1 MQTQTYQTPTTNNQN
16 QLVAADHNVNLT
28 FLGYEPDELKIIKNS
43 VAKGTTNLELGY
55 FLSVAKSVD
64 LNPLVKEIWCYKD
77 NRGNVI
83 IFAGR
88 DGFRS
93 MAMRHKNF
101 LSLNSMEVYA
111 NDHFEV
117 SINDKSEET
126 TVSHKFQAV
135 NRGQL
140 IGAYAIV
147 KLKNG
152 EKIVEY
158 ADLLT
163 YKRQSPTWISHTAE
177 MIKKVAE
184 VHALKKLCNIRGIY
198 AEEEFEIKNGQ
209 VKTQIIETANGNAD
223 NLKTKTLPK
232 KVTKAQITK
241 IRGLLKAKGKTEE
254 NMLLAY
260 GREKIEDF
268 ADTDAQNIII
278 MLESAPD
285 ANIKALEGKII
296 KQKTKPNKGKLSKAM
311 EELNAKKTEQN
322 QFISISSEVS
332 EVVNDLLAR
341 DPKELSKEQ
350 KNLIDD
356 CNTGKFKGELAYPST
371 FSKQAIT
378 TK

>member
-1 MQTQTYQTPTTNNQN
+1 MQAQTYQTPTNNQ
-16 QLVAADHNVNLT
+16 LAAADNDVNLT

-64 LNPLVKEIWCYKD
+64 LKPLVKEIWCYKD

-117 SINDKSEET
+117 SINDKTTET
-126 TVSHKFQAV
+126 TVSHKFQAI

-147 KLKNG
+147 KLKDG

-163 YKRQSPTWISHTAE
+163 YRRQSPTWSSHASE

-198 AEEEFEIKNGQ
+198 AEEEFEIKNGTVKAQ
-209 VKTQIIETANGNAD
+209 VIETANGNAEK
-223 NLKTKTLPK
+223 LKPKASPK
-232 KVTKAQITK
+232 KISKMQITK
-241 IRGLLKAKGKTEE
+241 IRGLLEVKAKTEE

-260 GREKIEDF
+260 GRDKIEDF
-268 ADTDAQNIII
+268 ADADAQNIII

-285 ANIKALEGKII
+285 AEIKALEGNVLKPA
-296 KQKTKPNKGKLSKAM
+296 KTKQDGKMTKAM
-311 EELNAKKTEQN
+311 EELNKKKAEQN
-322 QFISISSEVS
+322 QFVSISSKVS
-332 EVVNDLLAR
+332 EVVNELSAH
-341 DPKELSKEQ
+341 PQKELSKEQ
-350 KNLIDD
+350 RDLISD
-356 CNTGKFKGELAYPST
+356 CNAGKFKGIAAYPSIFT
-371 FSKQAIT
+371 EQVLSAK
-378 TK
+378 